1 MFEYAVC
8 GLEKVTLAPVMY
20 PPEAVTASNYFKDST
35 TDEDSLGLTFI
46 YDPESET
53 ETMEIAEIEFA
64 PWF

>member
-1 MFEYAVC
+1 
-8 GLEKVTLAPVMY
+8 MY